1 MTTMNLERFEY
12 LADAYGA
19 DLRRWP
25 EAEREAARLLM
36 AADPRAGVVLTES
49 DLVDAFLDAAPR
61 QAPSHALRERVIAD
75 AAGARLGQRRRGL
88 GPLAW
93 MSGAGWAAAAC
104 AGVAFGMV
112 LTGQMTAETRADTV
126 LYQASLTAPD
136 DAEILAAG
144 LGR

>member
-1 MTTMNLERFEY
+1 MTTMDLERFEH

-25 EAEREAARLLM
+25 EAEREAARR
-36 AADPRAGVVLTES
+36 P
-49 DLVDAFLDAAPR
+49 
-61 QAPSHALRERVIAD
+61 APSHALRERVIAD
-75 AAGARLGQRRRGL
+75 AAGAHLGRRGGLL
-88 GPLAW
+88 GPFAW

-112 LTGQMTAETRADTV
+112 LTSQMTAEIRADTV

-136 DAEILAAG
+136 DAEI
-144 LGR
+144 

>member
-1 MTTMNLERFEY
+1 MTTMNLERFEH

-25 EAEREAARLLM
+25 EAEREAARRLL
-36 AADPRAGVVLTES
+36 AADPRAGRVL
-49 DLVDAFLDAAPR
+49 DAADVLDAFLDKAPR
-61 QAPSHALRERVIAD
+61 PAPSYALRERVIAD
-75 AAGARLGQRRRGL
+75 AAGARLGRGRGL
-88 GPLAW
+88 WGPFAW

-112 LTGQMTAETRADTV
+112 LTSQMTAEVRADTV

-144 LGR
+144 LGG